1 MKRRK
6 FISITSVATVGLVVP
21 NLLIS
26 CNGGDKINLN
36 EIIGKPEKLLEQ
48 FPKEGDSDFAYFTI
62 PSSDFEHSLMAGFK
76 AFIYCQKEVIVG
88 YTIRKKGI
96 NKTEEYSK
104 QLSQKF
110 GNKKIVF
117 ENDFGKEYEWRTNNK
132 KITLCFSK
140 NHKDLSQNIYFSES
154 TINNELIVF

>member
-6 FISITSVATVGLVVP
+6 FISITSVATVSLVVL

-48 FPKEGDSDFAYFTI
+48 FQKEGNSDFAYFII
-62 PSSDFEHSLMAGFK
+62 PSSDFEHSLVSGYQTFV
-76 AFIYCQKEVIVG
+76 YCQKEVIVG

-104 QLSQKF
+104 QLSQEY
-110 GNKKIVF
+110 GDKKLLF
-117 ENDFGKEYEWRTNNK
+117 NNDFGKEYEWKTDTK
-132 KITLCFSK
+132 KIILCYTNGQAS
-140 NHKDLSQNIYFSES
+140 LPQNTYYSE
-154 TINNELIVF
+154 TILKEQLIIF